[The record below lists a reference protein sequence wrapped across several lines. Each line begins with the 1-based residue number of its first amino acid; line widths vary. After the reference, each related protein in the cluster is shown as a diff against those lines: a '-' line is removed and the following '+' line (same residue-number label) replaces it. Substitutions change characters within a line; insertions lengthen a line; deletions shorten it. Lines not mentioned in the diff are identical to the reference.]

1 MRQRTDTATRYADN
15 IESPLPDWM
24 IMRRRPLYWTLGTL
38 LTVIVLIAL
47 ALALLDWNWMR
58 GPIGR
63 KVTEMT
69 GREFVIKGPLEVKLR
84 WPLASVHAQDVS
96 FANPPWA
103 RERQMFTVANAHI
116 LLDLSQ
122 LIRRKLYIPEAH
134 LGHPV
139 VNLEKLPDGRRNW
152 LLDKQQ
158 RDEKARVPIGR
169 LALDE
174 GRLIFDEVAAKTHI
188 ELDLSTIVANSTA
201 GSIPGDLPVIFKA
214 RGQFHGTPLD
224 LKGSGGPV
232 LSLHDETTPY
242 PLKMTGRAGP
252 TTITVDGMVTSL
264 SKLSALDMKIKLGGK
279 NVADLYTLFG
289 AALPQTGPY
298 NTAGHLIRQGKSWRY
313 ENFTGVVGKSDIA
326 GNIQVDLGGK
336 RPQLTADLNSRA
348 LLLSDLGP
356 AVGTKPGGNAAQVKK
371 PAGGRVLPEMPFSI
385 KKWDT
390 IDADVTLRAKS
401 LKQTE
406 DLPLEDLTAHAILK
420 DQVLTLDPLDFGIAG
435 GDIKM
440 KVKLEGQ
447 KDPIHAELK
456 GQARKL
462 LLARLVPGVQLSK
475 TSIGQINGDFEL
487 SGTGNSVGRML
498 ATSNGKVAMVVAG
511 GEISRMMM
519 EMAGLHLPEILMLK
533 LTGDQVIRIHCGI
546 ADFAVKG
553 GVMHTNTLVFDTQV
567 TRIDGTGTIDLQKE
581 QLNLTLQPNTKKTSL
596 ASLQSPIYMRGS
608 FSRPEVKLDKTA
620 IATRALGAIA
630 LGIVNPFLALL
641 PLVETG
647 PGMDSD
653 CGKLVKT
660 TQARIKP

>member
-1 MRQRTDTATRYADN
+1 
-15 IESPLPDWM
+15 
-24 IMRRRPLYWTLGTL
+24 MRRRPLYWTLGTA
-38 LTVIVLIAL
+38 LTVIVLIVL

-84 WPLASVHAQDVS
+84 WPLASVHAQDVT

-103 RERQMFTVANAHI
+103 RERQMFTVADAHL

-122 LIRRKLYIPEAH
+122 LIRRKLYIPEAR

-158 RDEKARVPIGR
+158 RDETARMPIGL

-174 GRLIFDEVAAKTHI
+174 GRLNFDEVAVKTHI
-188 ELDLSTIVANSTA
+188 ELDLSTRIANSAA
-201 GSIPGDLPVIFKA
+201 GSKPGDLPVVFKA
-214 RGQFHGTPLD
+214 RGQFHGEPLD
-224 LKGSGGPV
+224 LTGSGGPV

-252 TTITVDGMVTSL
+252 TTITADGTVTSL

-289 AALPQTGPY
+289 AALPHTGPY

-313 ENFTGVVGKSDIA
+313 EKFTGTVGKSDIA

-336 RPQLTADLNSRA
+336 RPMLTADLNSRA

-356 AVGTKPGGNAAQVKK
+356 AVGAKAGGTAATVKK
-371 PAGGRVLPEMPFSI
+371 PPGGRVLPDMPFSI
-385 KKWDT
+385 KKWDS
-390 IDADVTLRAKS
+390 IDADVKLRAKS

-406 DLPLEDLTAHAILK
+406 DLPLEDLIAHAILK
-420 DQVLTLDPLDFGIAG
+420 DQVLTLDPFDFGVAG
-435 GDIKM
+435 GEIRM
-440 KVKLEGQ
+440 NVKLDGQ
-447 KDPIHAELK
+447 KDPIHADLK
-456 GQARKL
+456 GQVRKL
-462 LLARLVPGVQLSK
+462 LLSRLAPKVKLSK
-475 TSIGQINGDFEL
+475 GSIGQINGDFAL
-487 SGTGNSVGRML
+487 SGNGNSVGRML
-498 ATSNGKVAMVVAG
+498 ASSNGKVAMVVAG

-519 EMAGLHLPEILMLK
+519 EMAGLHLPEIIMLK
-533 LTGDQVIRIHCGI
+533 LTGDQVIKIHCGI
-546 ADFAVKG
+546 ADFNVKD
-553 GVMHTNTLVFDTQV
+553 GVMHANALVFDTAV
-567 TRIDGTGTIDLQKE
+567 TRIDGSGTIDLQKE

-596 ASLQSPIYMRGS
+596 ASLQSPIYVRGS
-608 FSRPEVKLDKTA
+608 FSDPDIKLDSTV
-620 IATRALGAIA
+620 IATRTLGAIA
-630 LGIVNPFLALL
+630 LGIINPFLALL

-647 PGMDSD
+647 PGLDSD

-660 TQARIKP
+660 TQGKIKP